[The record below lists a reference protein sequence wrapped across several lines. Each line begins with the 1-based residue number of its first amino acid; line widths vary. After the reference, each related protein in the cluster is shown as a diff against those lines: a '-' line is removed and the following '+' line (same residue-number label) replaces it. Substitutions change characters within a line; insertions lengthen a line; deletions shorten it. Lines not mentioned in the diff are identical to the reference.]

1 MQLSTSLFY
10 DRASKAMGTLSGR
23 ADTLQTQIATGKRL
37 NAPSDDSVAYTRLRT
52 IARAGADAKIATQN
66 LDLAAA
72 SLASADST
80 LGAVTN
86 QIQRAS
92 ELASRARNGSLDPA
106 GRQAIAAELDG
117 ILDQLVAL
125 GNSADARGQPLFG
138 GADGGAAVT
147 RTGNSF
153 AFATTLPSAIPTDG
167 GQSIQ
172 PGDTAAR
179 LFAGAGGDTLASI
192 ADFVAV
198 LRGTGSVDA
207 AAATAV
213 TALAAGDERVATVRA
228 SLGARAARVEL
239 DQATV
244 KQAGIDREALRSG
257 LEDADITTTIAEL
270 QKTMTI
276 LSATQASFTK
286 LQGLN
291 LFDYLR

>member
-10 DRASKAMGTLSGR
+10 DRASRAMTTLSGR
-23 ADTLQTQIATGKRL
+23 ADNLQTQIATGKRL
-37 NAPSDDSVAYTRLRT
+37 AAPSDDSVAYTRLRA
-52 IARAGADAKIATQN
+52 IARADADAGVATQN

-72 SLASADST
+72 VLASADST
-80 LGAVTN
+80 LDAMTS

-117 ILDQLVAL
+117 ILDQLMAL
-125 GNSADARGQPLFG
+125 GNAVDGRGQPLFG

-153 AFATTLPSAIPTDG
+153 AFAATLPSAIPTDG

-179 LFAGAGGDTLASI
+179 VFAGTGGNTLAAI

-198 LRGTGSVDA
+198 LRGGGAVDS
-207 AAATAV
+207 AAATAG

-239 DQATV
+239 DQATL
-244 KQAGIDREALRSG
+244 KKAGLDREALRSG
-257 LEDADITTTIAEL
+257 LEDADITTTVAEL

-286 LQGLN
+286 LQGLT